1 MSQPEDQP
9 CVIQSVDNSTEIKL
23 TFPTKTIELR
33 HYDSA
38 TATGMVFQTTLKAL
52 DKDGDPAVWAR
63 LQDALKDLRSGAPRT
78 EDAFH
83 LQLLAERGKWPLKTL
98 SRQLLHT
105 ARWLFRSREN
115 TNHTYNLT
123 PLSRK
128 YLAHT
133 VASVTQ
139 TPLAAIEEFIA
150 EAESDTHLA
159 DHILAARTA
168 QSVEARAVSDA
179 AVRFGRRLGWYAVVR
194 ALNPALVIETGVDKG
209 LGSVLLCAA
218 LLRNRAEGHE
228 GRYLGTDIN
237 PEAGYLLSG
246 PYAAVGKIM
255 YGDSLES
262 LRTLTAPVDVF
273 INDSDHSTAY
283 EAQEYEVIYPLLSD
297 RGLVLSDNA
306 HTSPA
311 LADAAAARGQRFLFW
326 REQPAEH
333 WYAGAGIGFAF
344 REGGMR

>member
-1 MSQPEDQP
+1 MSQSEDQP

-23 TFPTKTIELR
+23 TFPAKTIELR
-33 HYDSA
+33 HYDAA
-38 TATGMVFQTTLKAL
+38 TATGVLFQTTLTAL
-52 DKDGDPAVWAR
+52 EKDGDPATWTR
-63 LQDALKDLRSGAPRT
+63 LQEALTHVRSGAAHT
-78 EDAFH
+78 EASFH
-83 LQLLAERGKWPLKTL
+83 LQLLAERAKGPLKTL
-98 SRQLLHT
+98 SRQLLRT
-105 ARWLFRSREN
+105 ARWLLRSREN

-139 TPLAAIEEFIA
+139 TPLTAIEGFIA
-150 EAESDTHLA
+150 EAENDTGLA

-168 QSVEARAVSDA
+168 QPMEARAVSDA

-194 ALNPALVIETGVDKG
+194 ALKPALVIETGVDKG

-228 GRYLGTDIN
+228 GRYIGTDIN

-255 YGDSLES
+255 YGDCQSGSFNGTVGSKRCGSSASSLNSNFKCE
-262 LRTLTAPVDVF
+262 
-273 INDSDHSTAY
+273 
-283 EAQEYEVIYPLLSD
+283 PLS
-297 RGLVLSDNA
+297 RIS
-306 HTSPA
+306 
-311 LADAAAARGQRFLFW
+311 R
-326 REQPAEH
+326 
-333 WYAGAGIGFAF
+333 I
-344 REGGMR
+344 